1 MARPSNYTP
10 EIVETICT
18 SLMEGNSL
26 RSTCK
31 KLQIGLATVF
41 EWLKSHEDFQIKYA
55 CAREIQGHMMAD
67 RVIDTVDQV
76 ADGLMDPK
84 AGNVVI
90 GGITWKASK
99 LVPKVYG
106 NFTRQELTGANGK
119 DLNSPLSDAQL
130 AAALNALAHSA
141 PAQHNQP
148 LDDPDDDA
156 TDLV

>member
-1 MARPSNYTP
+1 MGRPSNYTP
-10 EIVETICT
+10 EIVEAICNE
-18 SLMEGNSL
+18 LMQGKSL
-26 RSTCK
+26 RSTCI

-41 EWLKSHEDFQIKYA
+41 EWLKIHEDFQTKYA
-55 CAREIQGHMMAD
+55 YAREVQGHMMAD

-106 NFTRQELTGANGK
+106 NFTRQELTGK
-119 DLNSPLSDAQL
+119 DGAALNPASVSDAQL
-130 AAALNALAHSA
+130 AAALNALAHNA
-141 PAQHNQP
+141 PAQHDQP
-148 LDDPDDDA
+148 LDDPDDA